1 MKFPKKL
8 FSEEEKD
15 TMIDEVNSFIE
26 TNNKWVRSKFRQY
39 ALMHPITR
47 LGRYFYEVLDEKD
60 EFFKKI
66 YCRKGTVIMNEAEFK
81 AKLDETISL
90 VPIAD

>member
-1 MKFPKKL
+1 
-8 FSEEEKD
+8 
-15 TMIDEVNSFIE
+15 
-26 TNNKWVRSKFRQY
+26 
-39 ALMHPITR
+39 MHPITR
-47 LGRYFYEVLDEKD
+47 LGKYFYEVLDEKD

-66 YCRKGTVIMNEAEFK
+66 YCRKGTVIMKEAEFK